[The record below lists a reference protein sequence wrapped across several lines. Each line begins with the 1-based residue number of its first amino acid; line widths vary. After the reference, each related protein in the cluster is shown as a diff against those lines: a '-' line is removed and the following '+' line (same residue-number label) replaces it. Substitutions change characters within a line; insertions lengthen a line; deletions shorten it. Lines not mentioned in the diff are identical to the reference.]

1 MCLVLFKYANC
12 FRQKIKRT
20 LILDAATKHGD
31 GVIPT
36 SSTRPLAQ
44 IACISTGPPG
54 DSNLND
60 VIGSVIFTWPVSLFE
75 ITDDII
81 EHQFIHTLLLR
92 YAQRDYIII
101 STSNISQ
108 CKYTY

>member
-1 MCLVLFKYANC
+1 MSITTGCFSSGTATFSEQFKRENTTYKMCLCYFSMQIGFVKKFTP
-12 FRQKIKRT
+12 T

-60 VIGSVIFTWPVSLFE
+60 VIGSVIFTWPVSLIE
-75 ITDDII
+75 IAKDII
-81 EHQFIHTLLLR
+81 
-92 YAQRDYIII
+92 
-101 STSNISQ
+101 
-108 CKYTY
+108 

>member
-1 MCLVLFKYANC
+1 MCFCAPFSLYNNLGNVFKYANC
-12 FRQKIKRT
+12 FRQKIKPT

-44 IACISTGPPG
+44 MACISTSPPG

-60 VIGSVIFTWPVSLFE
+60 VIGSVIFTWPVSLVE
-75 ITDDII
+75 MARDII
-81 EHQFIHTLLLR
+81 
-92 YAQRDYIII
+92 
-101 STSNISQ
+101 
-108 CKYTY
+108 

>member
-1 MCLVLFKYANC
+1 MCLCAPFSLYNIVSMPIVFDKE
-12 FRQKIKRT
+12 IIPT

-44 IACISTGPPG
+44 MACISTGPPG

-60 VIGSVIFTWPVSLFE
+60 VIGSVIFTCPVS
-75 ITDDII
+75 
-81 EHQFIHTLLLR
+81 
-92 YAQRDYIII
+92 
-101 STSNISQ
+101 
-108 CKYTY
+108 

>member
-1 MCLVLFKYANC
+1 MRHLYLSMPIVFVKA
-12 FRQKIKRT
+12 FTQT
-20 LILDAATKHGD
+20 LILDAASNHGD

-60 VIGSVIFTWPVSLFE
+60 VIGSVIFTWPVSLVE
-75 ITDDII
+75 IAEDII
-81 EHQFIHTLLLR
+81 
-92 YAQRDYIII
+92 
-101 STSNISQ
+101 
-108 CKYTY
+108 

>member
-1 MCLVLFKYANC
+1 MCLCLGNLFKYADS
-12 FRQKIKRT
+12 FQQKITRT

-44 IACISTGPPG
+44 MACISTSPPG

-60 VIGSVIFTWPVSLFE
+60 VIGSVIFTWPVSLVE
-75 ITDDII
+75 NTEDII
-81 EHQFIHTLLLR
+81 
-92 YAQRDYIII
+92 
-101 STSNISQ
+101 
-108 CKYTY
+108 